1 MTSGTLTRMCMA
13 VSFGLWVS
21 GMLWLVVWNAWV
33 GVFATGTALGL
44 CVLEN
49 ATLAEWLEMT
59 RSETEQ
65 LEKQVVSLRTTID
78 QLARDQTIERVE
90 HHRAAFRVRRMTSA
104 SSL

>member
-1 MTSGTLTRMCMA
+1 MA

-59 RSETEQ
+59 RSETEE

-78 QLARDQTIERVE
+78 QMARDQTIERLE
-90 HHRAAFRVRRMTSA
+90 HHRSAFRARRSSSA
-104 SSL
+104 CSL

>member
-1 MTSGTLTRMCMA
+1 MA
-13 VSFGLWVS
+13 ASFGLWVS

-49 ATLAEWLEMT
+49 VTLAEWLETT
-59 RSETEQ
+59 RSENVE

-78 QLARDQTIERVE
+78 QLAREQTIERVE
-90 HHRAAFRVRRMTSA
+90 QYRAAFRRVRRMDSTN
-104 SSL
+104 SL